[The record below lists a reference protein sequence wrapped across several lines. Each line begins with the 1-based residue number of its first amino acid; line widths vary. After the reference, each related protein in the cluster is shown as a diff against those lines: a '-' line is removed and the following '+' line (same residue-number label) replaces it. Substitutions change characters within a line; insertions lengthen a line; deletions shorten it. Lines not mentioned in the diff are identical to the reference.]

1 MKINEAITQ
10 LRKEKKRKF
19 SQTLDIIVSLKG
31 IDLRRDSINAVIN
44 IPNKIKDKKVC
55 GFLNSKSNIIDVVT
69 KPEFAK
75 FKDKKEMKKLVDS
88 YDFFIASAPLMP
100 LVATTFGKVLGPTGK
115 MPTPQLGLVTQE
127 TDTEIK
133 GLLERVS
140 KAIKIRAKEPCI
152 KVGIGNEN
160 MPDKEI
166 IENFNSI
173 YDGIVNALPKKKE
186 NIKKIMVKLTMT
198 KPIKVEAE

>member
-100 LVATTFGKVLGPTGK
+100 
-115 MPTPQLGLVTQE
+115 
-127 TDTEIK
+127 
-133 GLLERVS
+133 
-140 KAIKIRAKEPCI
+140 
-152 KVGIGNEN
+152 
-160 MPDKEI
+160 
-166 IENFNSI
+166 
-173 YDGIVNALPKKKE
+173 
-186 NIKKIMVKLTMT
+186 
-198 KPIKVEAE
+198 